1 MASKKKIDPHLF
13 MTKASKCEALMA
25 ADMADEIKE
34 VIYGYAG
41 KVSLALAVGGLRVVE
56 REIMDD
62 QLQEMGK

>member
-25 ADMADEIKE
+25 ADMADE
-34 VIYGYAG
+34 G
-41 KVSLALAVGGLRVVE
+41 KVSLALAVGVLRVVE

-62 QLQEMGK
+62 QLQENGK